1 MQQDFPDLHLL
12 PHFGELVLPPLA
24 LQRHDGNRQPMP
36 QNSTSLK
43 HITKPVDVDA
53 LIGIIVQLAQPH

>member
-1 MQQDFPDLHLL
+1 MTKRCRTS
-12 PHFGELVLPPLA
+12 LPPLA

>member
-1 MQQDFPDLHLL
+1 MTKRC
-12 PHFGELVLPPLA
+12 GSSLPPLA

-43 HITKPVDVDA
+43 HFRQNFTLHITKPVDVDA
-53 LIGIIVQLAQPH
+53 LTGIIVQLAQPH